1 MALIEPLVQLN
12 AKFTS
17 IYQVKNCMQ
26 LIAEA
31 KARSQIKKAGNAQV
45 LSFGA
50 QDDSDQDNN

>member
-1 MALIEPLVQLN
+1 
-12 AKFTS
+12 
-17 IYQVKNCMQ
+17 MQ